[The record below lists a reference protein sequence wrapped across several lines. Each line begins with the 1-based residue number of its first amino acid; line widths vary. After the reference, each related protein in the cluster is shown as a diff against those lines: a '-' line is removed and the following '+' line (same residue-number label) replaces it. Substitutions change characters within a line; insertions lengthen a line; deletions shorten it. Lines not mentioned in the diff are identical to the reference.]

1 MLDGL
6 GFLANLLEWAL
17 SSYFDAFEALEQ
29 DLEEIDAK
37 AMSGTA
43 SVTDDVLSALVE
55 MRREVGR
62 LRRALVS
69 HREVVLAL
77 TRPELEAI
85 ASSDSA
91 ERFSTLRDR
100 LEEAVQASR
109 DTRESI
115 VGSFDVLLAST
126 GQRTNEIMKVL
137 TLASVLLL
145 PGALIAGVM
154 GMNFEVGIF
163 ETAALLLGG
172 PRDHRGGRRR
182 DARGCKG
189 ARVDLTEYRVEPPA
203 EGRPPEPPVRVALS
217 PKSILVWVAVTAGA
231 ILALMFVYL
240 ALDAITW
247 VLVAAFF
254 AMALNPAVG
263 ALERRGVGRG
273 RAAAIVFVVAFAAL
287 GLLGLLVIPPLVTA
301 TTDFVEALPDHLRD
315 LDAERGPLAFLEE
328 RFHLGEQLVDIYE
341 RGGIAGLL
349 GLESPGA
356 STARAAADT
365 ALALI
370 AVPFLTFFM
379 LLDGRRW
386 VDGVLDVMPPSAR
399 PRWERVFD
407 GINRT
412 IGGYVTGN
420 LLISL
425 VAGTVAA
432 VTLMAAGVPYALP
445 LAVIVAILDL
455 VPLVGATV
463 ALVVCS
469 VAALSEGVVQAVIV
483 VGRPA
488 RLPADRES
496 RPAAGR
502 LREDGRPVPA
512 RGARRAPHRSGD
524 RRRPRRARRDSRRGL
539 DLGGRE

>member
-1 MLDGL
+1 M
-6 GFLANLLEWAL
+6 
-17 SSYFDAFEALEQ
+17 
-29 DLEEIDAK
+29 
-37 AMSGTA
+37 
-43 SVTDDVLSALVE
+43 
-55 MRREVGR
+55 
-62 LRRALVS
+62 
-69 HREVVLAL
+69 
-77 TRPELEAI
+77 
-85 ASSDSA
+85 
-91 ERFSTLRDR
+91 
-100 LEEAVQASR
+100 
-109 DTRESI
+109 
-115 VGSFDVLLAST
+115 
-126 GQRTNEIMKVL
+126 
-137 TLASVLLL
+137 
-145 PGALIAGVM
+145 
-154 GMNFEVGIF
+154 
-163 ETAALLLGG
+163 
-172 PRDHRGGRRR
+172 
-182 DARGCKG
+182 
-189 ARVDLTEYRVEPPA
+189 DLTEYRVESPA
-203 EGRPPEPPVRVALS
+203 EGRPPEPAVRVALS

-240 ALDAITW
+240 AKGAITW

-273 RAAAIVFVVAFAAL
+273 RAAAIVFVVAFAVL
-287 GLLGLLVIPPLVTA
+287 GLLGFLVIPPLVTA
-301 TTDFVEALPDHLRD
+301 TTDFVEALPDYLRD
-315 LDAERGPLAFLEE
+315 LDAERGPLAFLEQ

-341 RGGIAGLL
+341 RSGIAGLF

-356 STARAAADT
+356 STARAAAGT

-399 PRWERVFD
+399 PRWERAFD

-412 IGGYVTGN
+412 VGGYVTGN

-483 VGRPA
+483 VVVLLVYQQIENHVLLPVVYGRTVNLSPLGVLVSLLIGA
-488 RLPADRES
+488 EIAGVLGALAAIPVAGSISVIASELVRWRREAS
-496 RPAAGR
+496 LHLSAAVQD
-502 LREDGRPVPA
+502 E
-512 RGARRAPHRSGD
+512 
-524 RRRPRRARRDSRRGL
+524 L
-539 DLGGRE
+539 DANPLE

>member
-1 MLDGL
+1 M
-6 GFLANLLEWAL
+6 
-17 SSYFDAFEALEQ
+17 
-29 DLEEIDAK
+29 
-37 AMSGTA
+37 
-43 SVTDDVLSALVE
+43 
-55 MRREVGR
+55 
-62 LRRALVS
+62 
-69 HREVVLAL
+69 
-77 TRPELEAI
+77 
-85 ASSDSA
+85 
-91 ERFSTLRDR
+91 
-100 LEEAVQASR
+100 
-109 DTRESI
+109 
-115 VGSFDVLLAST
+115 
-126 GQRTNEIMKVL
+126 
-137 TLASVLLL
+137 
-145 PGALIAGVM
+145 
-154 GMNFEVGIF
+154 
-163 ETAALLLGG
+163 
-172 PRDHRGGRRR
+172 
-182 DARGCKG
+182 
-189 ARVDLTEYRVEPPA
+189 DLTEYRVEPPA

-231 ILALMFVYL
+231 VLALMFVYL
-240 ALDAITW
+240 AMEAITW

-287 GLLGLLVIPPLVTA
+287 ALLGFLVIPPLVTA
-301 TTDFVEALPDHLRD
+301 TTDFVEALPDYLRD
-315 LDAERGPLAFLEE
+315 LDAERGPLAFLEQ

-341 RGGIAGLL
+341 RGGIAALL

-399 PRWERVFD
+399 PRWERAFD

-412 IGGYVTGN
+412 VGGYVTGN

-432 VTLMAAGVPYALP
+432 ITLTAAGVPYALP

-455 VPLVGATV
+455 IPLVGATV

-469 VAALSEGVVQAVIV
+469 IAALSEGVGQAVIV
-483 VGRPA
+483 VVVLLVYQQLENHVLQPVVYGRTVDLSPLGVLVA
-488 RLPADRES
+488 LLIGAEIAGVLGALAAIPVAGSISVVASELVRWRREASLHLPTAVQDE
-496 RPAAGR
+496 
-502 LREDGRPVPA
+502 
-512 RGARRAPHRSGD
+512 
-524 RRRPRRARRDSRRGL
+524 L
-539 DLGGRE
+539 DATPLE

>member
-1 MLDGL
+1 M
-6 GFLANLLEWAL
+6 
-17 SSYFDAFEALEQ
+17 
-29 DLEEIDAK
+29 
-37 AMSGTA
+37 
-43 SVTDDVLSALVE
+43 
-55 MRREVGR
+55 
-62 LRRALVS
+62 
-69 HREVVLAL
+69 
-77 TRPELEAI
+77 
-85 ASSDSA
+85 
-91 ERFSTLRDR
+91 
-100 LEEAVQASR
+100 
-109 DTRESI
+109 
-115 VGSFDVLLAST
+115 
-126 GQRTNEIMKVL
+126 
-137 TLASVLLL
+137 
-145 PGALIAGVM
+145 
-154 GMNFEVGIF
+154 
-163 ETAALLLGG
+163 
-172 PRDHRGGRRR
+172 
-182 DARGCKG
+182 
-189 ARVDLTEYRVEPPA
+189 DLTEYRVEPPA
-203 EGRPPEPPVRVALS
+203 EGRPPEPPVRVMLS

-287 GLLGLLVIPPLVTA
+287 GLLGFLVVPPLVTA
-301 TTDFVEALPDHLRD
+301 TTDFVEALPDYLRD
-315 LDAERGPLAFLEE
+315 LDAERGPLAFLEQ

-412 IGGYVTGN
+412 VGGYVTGN

-432 VTLMAAGVPYALP
+432 VTLLAVGVPYALP

-463 ALVVCS
+463 ALVACG
-469 VAALSEGVVQAVIV
+469 VAALTEGVWQAAVV
-483 VGRPA
+483 VGILLVYQQIENHVLLPVVYGRTVDLSPLA
-488 RLPADRES
+488 VLIALLIGAEIAGVLGALAAIPVAGSISVIASELVRWRREASLHLSAAVQDGLQVEPAD
-496 RPAAGR
+496 
-502 LREDGRPVPA
+502 
-512 RGARRAPHRSGD
+512 
-524 RRRPRRARRDSRRGL
+524 
-539 DLGGRE
+539 

>member
-1 MLDGL
+1 
-6 GFLANLLEWAL
+6 
-17 SSYFDAFEALEQ
+17 
-29 DLEEIDAK
+29 
-37 AMSGTA
+37 
-43 SVTDDVLSALVE
+43 
-55 MRREVGR
+55 
-62 LRRALVS
+62 
-69 HREVVLAL
+69 
-77 TRPELEAI
+77 
-85 ASSDSA
+85 
-91 ERFSTLRDR
+91 
-100 LEEAVQASR
+100 
-109 DTRESI
+109 
-115 VGSFDVLLAST
+115 
-126 GQRTNEIMKVL
+126 
-137 TLASVLLL
+137 
-145 PGALIAGVM
+145 
-154 GMNFEVGIF
+154 
-163 ETAALLLGG
+163 
-172 PRDHRGGRRR
+172 
-182 DARGCKG
+182 
-189 ARVDLTEYRVEPPA
+189 VDLTEYREPPA

-231 ILALMFVYL
+231 VLALMFVYL

-247 VLVAAFF
+247 VLVAAFL

-273 RAAAIVFVVAFAAL
+273 RAAAVVFVVAFAAL
-287 GLLGLLVIPPLVTA
+287 GLLGFLVIPPLVTA
-301 TTDFVEALPDHLRD
+301 TTDFIEALPDYLRD

-341 RGGIAGLL
+341 RSGIAGLL

-386 VDGVLDVMPPSAR
+386 VDGILDVMPPSAR

-425 VAGTVAA
+425 IAGTVAA

-445 LAVIVAILDL
+445 LALIVAILDL

-483 VGRPA
+483 VVVLLVYQQIENHVLLPVVYGRTVDLSPLAVLVALLIGAEIAGVLGALAAIPVAGSISVVAGELVRWRREASLHLPPA
-488 RLPADRES
+488 VQ
-496 RPAAGR
+496 
-502 LREDGRPVPA
+502 DGLQAHPI
-512 RGARRAPHRSGD
+512 
-524 RRRPRRARRDSRRGL
+524 
-539 DLGGRE
+539 E

>member
-1 MLDGL
+1 M
-6 GFLANLLEWAL
+6 
-17 SSYFDAFEALEQ
+17 
-29 DLEEIDAK
+29 
-37 AMSGTA
+37 
-43 SVTDDVLSALVE
+43 
-55 MRREVGR
+55 
-62 LRRALVS
+62 
-69 HREVVLAL
+69 
-77 TRPELEAI
+77 
-85 ASSDSA
+85 
-91 ERFSTLRDR
+91 
-100 LEEAVQASR
+100 
-109 DTRESI
+109 
-115 VGSFDVLLAST
+115 
-126 GQRTNEIMKVL
+126 
-137 TLASVLLL
+137 
-145 PGALIAGVM
+145 
-154 GMNFEVGIF
+154 
-163 ETAALLLGG
+163 
-172 PRDHRGGRRR
+172 
-182 DARGCKG
+182 
-189 ARVDLTEYRVEPPA
+189 
-203 EGRPPEPPVRVALS
+203 
-217 PKSILVWVAVTAGA
+217 AVTAGA
-231 ILALMFVYL
+231 VLALMFVYL
-240 ALDAITW
+240 AMEAITW

-287 GLLGLLVIPPLVTA
+287 GLLGFLVIPPLVTA
-301 TTDFVEALPDHLRD
+301 TTDFVEALPDYLRD
-315 LDAERGPLAFLEE
+315 LDAERGPLAFLEQ

-412 IGGYVTGN
+412 VGGYVTGN

-483 VGRPA
+483 VVVLLVYQQLENHVLLPVVYGRTVDLSPLGVLIA
-488 RLPADRES
+488 LLIGAEIAGVLGALAAIPVAGSISVVASELVRWRREASLLLPAAVQD
-496 RPAAGR
+496 
-502 LREDGRPVPA
+502 
-512 RGARRAPHRSGD
+512 
-524 RRRPRRARRDSRRGL
+524 GL
-539 DLGGRE
+539 DANPLE

>member
-1 MLDGL
+1 M
-6 GFLANLLEWAL
+6 
-17 SSYFDAFEALEQ
+17 
-29 DLEEIDAK
+29 
-37 AMSGTA
+37 
-43 SVTDDVLSALVE
+43 
-55 MRREVGR
+55 
-62 LRRALVS
+62 
-69 HREVVLAL
+69 
-77 TRPELEAI
+77 
-85 ASSDSA
+85 
-91 ERFSTLRDR
+91 
-100 LEEAVQASR
+100 
-109 DTRESI
+109 
-115 VGSFDVLLAST
+115 
-126 GQRTNEIMKVL
+126 
-137 TLASVLLL
+137 
-145 PGALIAGVM
+145 
-154 GMNFEVGIF
+154 
-163 ETAALLLGG
+163 
-172 PRDHRGGRRR
+172 
-182 DARGCKG
+182 
-189 ARVDLTEYRVEPPA
+189 DLTEYRVEPPA
-203 EGRPPEPPVRVALS
+203 DGRPPEPPVRVALS

-247 VLVAAFF
+247 VLVAAFL

-328 RFHLGEQLVDIYE
+328 RFHLGERLVDIYE

-365 ALALI
+365 ALGLI

-412 IGGYVTGN
+412 VGGYVTGN

-425 VAGTVAA
+425 IAGTVAA

-445 LAVIVAILDL
+445 LAVFVAILDL
-455 VPLVGATV
+455 VPLVGATI

-469 VAALSEGVVQAVIV
+469 VAALSEGVLQAVIV
-483 VGRPA
+483 VVVLLVYQQIENHVLLPVVYGRTVDLSPLA
-488 RLPADRES
+488 VLVAILIGAEIAGVLGALAAIPVAGSVSVVASELVRWRREASLHLPLAVQDE
-496 RPAAGR
+496 
-502 LREDGRPVPA
+502 L
-512 RGARRAPHRSGD
+512 GATP
-524 RRRPRRARRDSRRGL
+524 L
-539 DLGGRE
+539 E